1 MRPINGIG
9 TIMLIENY
17 FSRLHPAILFIYFTS
32 VILFSMFFMHPV
44 FLAISLLGGF
54 ACSFAF
60 NSKKALRFSLKFLL
74 PLILTMSIANPL
86 LNHAG
91 ATILLYVNDNPITM
105 EACVYGIAAASMFAS
120 VLLWFSCSNA
130 VMTSDKITYL
140 FGRAAPS
147 LSLMFSM
154 ILRFVPRFKAQTRVI
169 GNAQKGI
176 GRGADTGNIITR
188 AKNGIKILSMLTTWA
203 LENGI
208 TTADS
213 MRARGYGLA
222 GRTNFSRYRFDK
234 RDKSVL
240 ILLFVLIAFII
251 YGFMSG
257 ENNIRYFPSL
267 SVRPVT
273 PFSVMIYA
281 AYFLLCVFPLLI
293 HAGFEVKYHG
303 NH

>member
-1 MRPINGIG
+1 MKNHFG
-9 TIMLIENY
+9 
-17 FSRLHPAILFIYFTS
+17 RLHPAILFIYFAS

-44 FLAISLLGGF
+44 FLAISFLSGF
-54 ACSFAF
+54 VCSLML
-60 NSKKALRFSLKFLL
+60 NSKKALGFNLKFLL
-74 PLILTMSIANPL
+74 PLILVMAIINPL

-91 ATILLYVNDNPITM
+91 ATILLYVNDNPITL
-105 EACVYGIAAASMFAS
+105 ESCIYGIAAACMFAS

-147 LSLMFSM
+147 FSLMFSM
-154 ILRFVPRFKAQTRVI
+154 VLRFVPRFKAQILVI
-169 GNAQKGI
+169 SNAQKGI
-176 GRGADTGNIITR
+176 GKGADTGSIAVR

-222 GRTNFSRYRFDK
+222 GRTNFSRYKFAKTDK
-234 RDKSVL
+234 ITL
-240 ILLFVLIAFII
+240 ILLFVLLAVVI
-251 YGFMSG
+251 YGFIAG
-257 ENNIRYFPSL
+257 ENNIRYFPSF
-267 SVRPVT
+267 SVKPVT
-273 PFSVMIYA
+273 PFSALIYA
-281 AYFLLCVFPLLI
+281 AYFLLCSFPLLI
-293 HAGFEVKYHG
+293 HAVFEVKYHG